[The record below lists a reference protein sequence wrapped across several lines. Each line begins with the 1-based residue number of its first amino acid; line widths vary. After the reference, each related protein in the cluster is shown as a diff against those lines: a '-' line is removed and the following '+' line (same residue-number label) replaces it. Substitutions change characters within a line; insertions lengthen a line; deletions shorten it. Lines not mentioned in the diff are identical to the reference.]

1 MEEKLYSILTMKCT
15 NKTIAMKLK
24 RINHNARNLCDCF
37 FFQIFSIHLR
47 GGHGGL
53 RYCGIELF
61 FKRYFEN
68 FEFNVRYCSIMSPA
82 VCGFSRFWLTVFGKR
97 RSFTILRYCS
107 FGLCVYCIS
116 IFGRL

>member
-1 MEEKLYSILTMKCT
+1 MRL
-15 NKTIAMKLK
+15 
-24 RINHNARNLCDCF
+24 F

-68 FEFNVRYCSIMSPA
+68 FSIHLR
-82 VCGFSRFWLTVFGKR
+82 GGHGG
-97 RSFTILRYCS
+97 LRYCGIEL
-107 FGLCVYCIS
+107 FFKRYFAVLQYHEPCGMRFFTLLADGI
-116 IFGRL
+116 R